1 MVNAICLALNKG
13 KESSRILDTSDNQLT
28 GGNHMNADRASL
40 VAGFLAAVAAAFAAG
55 AWAQQKASS
64 WPYPTS
70 LDAVAAS
77 PQNHKVLY
85 ENEDIRFL
93 EVTVRPGEKENLH
106 AHQWSS
112 VFIVDRVQPAL
123 TNYTAAGKAAV
134 PRSPTDAS
142 YPLIRRMG
150 PQPPH
155 QVENLDTYAQHFY
168 RVEFKKMQFTGQ
180 GTPGVMYPPE
190 SVN

>member
-1 MVNAICLALNKG
+1 
-13 KESSRILDTSDNQLT
+13 
-28 GGNHMNADRASL
+28 MNVDRAAL
-40 VAGFLAAVAAAFAAG
+40 IAGFLVAVAGAFAAG
-55 AWAQQKASS
+55 VWAQEKATAWA
-64 WPYPTS
+64 YPAA
-70 LDAVAAS
+70 LDAVAAA
-77 PQNHKVLY
+77 PKNHKVLY
-85 ENEDIRFL
+85 EDEDIRFL

-112 VFIVDRVQPAL
+112 IFIVDRLQPLL
-123 TNYTAAGKAAV
+123 TNYTADGKSAV
-134 PRSPTDAS
+134 PRSPADAS

-180 GTPGVMYPPE
+180 GTPGVMYPPQ

>member
-1 MVNAICLALNKG
+1 MSDAFGG
-13 KESSRILDTSDNQLT
+13 K
-28 GGNHMNADRASL
+28 HMKADRVSL

-55 AWAQQKASS
+55 TWAQQKASS
-64 WPYPTS
+64 GSFPAS
-70 LDAVAAS
+70 LDAVAAA
-77 PQNHKVLY
+77 PKNHKVLY
-85 ENEDIRFL
+85 EDQNIRFL

-112 VFIVDRVQPAL
+112 VFIVDRVQPLL
-123 TNYTAAGKAAV
+123 TNYTADGQAAV
-134 PRSPTDAS
+134 PRSPADAS

-150 PQPPH
+150 PQQAH

-168 RVEFKKMQFTGQ
+168 RVEFKNMQFTGQ

>member
-1 MVNAICLALNKG
+1 
-13 KESSRILDTSDNQLT
+13 
-28 GGNHMNADRASL
+28 MNADRAAL
-40 VAGFLAAVAAAFAAG
+40 VAGFLVAVAASFAAG
-55 AWAQQKASS
+55 VWAQQKTSS
-64 WPYPTS
+64 WSYPAS
-70 LDAVAAS
+70 LDAVAAA
-77 PQNHKVLY
+77 PKNHKVLY
-85 ENEDIRFL
+85 EDEDVRFL

-123 TNYTAAGKAAV
+123 TNYTADGKAAV
-134 PRSPTDAS
+134 PRSPADAS

-150 PQPPH
+150 PQRPH
-155 QVENLDTYAQHFY
+155 QVENLDGYAQHFY

-180 GTPGVMYPPE
+180 GTPGVLYPPE

>member
-1 MVNAICLALNKG
+1 
-13 KESSRILDTSDNQLT
+13 
-28 GGNHMNADRASL
+28 MNADRASL
-40 VAGFLAAVAAAFAAG
+40 VTGFLVAVAAAFAAG
-55 AWAQQKASS
+55 VWAQQKASA
-64 WPYPTS
+64 WPYPAS
-70 LDAVAAS
+70 LDAVTAA
-77 PQNHKVLY
+77 PKNHKVLY
-85 ENEDIRFL
+85 EDSEIRFL

-112 VFIVDRVQPAL
+112 VFIVDRVQPVL
-123 TNYTAAGKAAV
+123 TNYTADGKAGV
-134 PRSPTDAS
+134 PRSPADAS

-155 QVENLDTYAQHFY
+155 QVENLDIYAQHFY

-180 GTPGVMYPPE
+180 GTQGVMYPPE